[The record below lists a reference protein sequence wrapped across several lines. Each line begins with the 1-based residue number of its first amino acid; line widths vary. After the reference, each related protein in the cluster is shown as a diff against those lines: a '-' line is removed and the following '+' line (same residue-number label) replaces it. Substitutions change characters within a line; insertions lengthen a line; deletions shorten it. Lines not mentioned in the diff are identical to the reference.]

1 MLYWKRKINKSVI
14 IVHINVTGVN
24 DKRQL
29 MHGSVDI
36 YEENDSWKYKCQ
48 TIENFD
54 HCEE

>member
-1 MLYWKRKINKSVI
+1 M
-14 IVHINVTGVN
+14 TGVN

-36 YEENDSWKYKCQ
+36 YHFYEENDSWKYECQ
-48 TIENFD
+48 TLENFD